1 MTKMSSTMFSVGTL
15 LRAAE
20 DTGAEVKVL
29 VQGEWLTG
37 RVIGCDGLGAV
48 LDGDEGG
55 QFLVR
60 LDSVVAVS
68 FSRAEME
75 GEGLADARPRH
86 HGGGASG
93 PIEAGP
99 ITVPDP
105 VDRRV
110 PLPQP
115 SAVLTTSR
123 ASSCTWARCS
133 GPRNDS
139 A

>member
-20 DTGAEVKVL
+20 DSGAGVKVL
-29 VQGEWLTG
+29 VQGDWLEG

-48 LDGDEGG
+48 LDDGAGA

-60 LDSVVAVS
+60 LDAVVAVS

-75 GEGLADARPRH
+75 GDQFADAHAQPRQ
-86 HGGGASG
+86 HGGPGSG

-99 ITVPDP
+99 ITVPS
-105 VDRRV
+105 
-110 PLPQP
+110 QK
-115 SAVLTTSR
+115 SGEYHFLT
-123 ASSCTWARCS
+123 AK
-133 GPRNDS
+133 PY
-139 A
+139 